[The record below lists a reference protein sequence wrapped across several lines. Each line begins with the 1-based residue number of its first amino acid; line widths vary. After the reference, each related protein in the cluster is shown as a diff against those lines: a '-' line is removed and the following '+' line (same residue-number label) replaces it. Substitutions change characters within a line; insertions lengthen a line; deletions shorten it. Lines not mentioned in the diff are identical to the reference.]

1 MTAQMEAAA
10 ASLLVVRN
18 TLQAKLSTAV
28 NPDDLLMTPEEVAAY
43 TGMSVQALAMMRH
56 RRQGPSFTRP
66 TPRTMLYRKRDVDA
80 WISEGRVEIVRPDDE
95 RLNNPEHVVCTPD
108 RGTHEA
114 RTRKHAA
121 KR

>member
-1 MTAQMEAAA
+1 MTVQVKDVA
-10 ASLLVVRN
+10 ASLLVVWN

-80 WISEGRVEIVRPDDE
+80 WVNEGRVEIVRADDE
-95 RLNNPEHVVCTPD
+95 RLK
-108 RGTHEA
+108 A
-114 RTRKHAA
+114 I
-121 KR
+121 

>member
-1 MTAQMEAAA
+1 MSVQVKDVA
-10 ASLLVVRN
+10 ASLLVVWN

-66 TPRTMLYRKRDVDA
+66 TPRTMLYRKGDVDA
-80 WISEGRVEIVRPDDE
+80 WVNEGRVEIVRADDE
-95 RLNNPEHVVCTPD
+95 RLKDTEHVTVVPAQETK
-108 RGTHEA
+108 G
-114 RTRKHAA
+114 
-121 KR
+121 

>member
-1 MTAQMEAAA
+1 MTAQVKDVA
-10 ASLLVVRN
+10 ASLLMVWN

-66 TPRTMLYRKRDVDA
+66 TPRTMLYRKRDVDD
-80 WISEGRVEIVRPDDE
+80 WVNEGRVEIVRPDDE
-95 RLNNPEHVVCTPD
+95 RLNNPEHVVYAPGK
-108 RGTHEA
+108 GTHEA
-114 RTRKHAA
+114 RTRKHTA